1 MRSVPGSIAQFGTDP
16 RTNGQGFPNS
26 QCGRD
31 ETDFAGAVKRA
42 VLDYC
47 NGIGTGAPDG
57 PQNVVTG
64 WNKREFDWQFGI
76 GIQHEVVPRVSVEV
90 TYNRRW
96 YGNFQ
101 LNDNIS
107 LGCNLDQACLQNNL
121 SFVNPHYD
129 FYSISAPVDSNLPEA
144 VATHRWPHEPRSGVQ
159 RPADVDGDDDLD
171 QPEPL
176 LARHR
181 HQRQLPHAR
190 RAPPP
195 GRYEHRPSGDR

>member
-1 MRSVPGSIAQFGTDP
+1 MRSVPGLS
-16 RTNGQGFPNS
+16 RTVRDRPSHQRAGLPNT

-31 ETDFAGAVKRA
+31 ETDFAGAVSPA

-57 PQNVVTG
+57 PQNIVTG

-76 GIQHEVVPRVSVEV
+76 GIQHEVVPRVSVEA

-107 LGCNLDQACLQNNL
+107 LGLQ
-121 SFVNPHYD
+121 SG
-129 FYSISAPVDSNLPEA
+129 SGLPPE
-144 VATHRWPHEPRSGVQ
+144 
-159 RPADVDGDDDLD
+159 
-171 QPEPL
+171 QPELREPALRL
-176 LARHR
+176 L
-181 HQRQLPHAR
+181 QRLGA
-190 RAPPP
+190 
-195 GRYEHRPSGDR
+195 G